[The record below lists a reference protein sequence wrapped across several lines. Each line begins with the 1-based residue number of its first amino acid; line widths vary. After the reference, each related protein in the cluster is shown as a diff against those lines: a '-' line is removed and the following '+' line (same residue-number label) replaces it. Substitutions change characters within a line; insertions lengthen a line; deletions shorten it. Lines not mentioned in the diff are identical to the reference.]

1 MPPASDS
8 DFNTF
13 PFPAIPHKPTHYIS
27 QNVPDPQF
35 VNRPSISHNP
45 GPTFGYHVSSHNH
58 LESSQLSSSSS
69 SRHVAINSNSQRLT
83 TSTPVFNNIS
93 DLAAHYGIPQFL
105 PSAPRTTPRSSEP
118 GEPSSSTLSVESF
131 TLPTSPDFADL
142 CSNYLNML
150 SQKPDNDASGVHDT
164 APSTASPSDA
174 EAIQTLMG
182 VFGATPELM
191 MSNDLNEYLTSP
203 LIDSPLDDEL
213 LTTPAFGSADIG
225 ADILTSPLL
234 DDFGGDSFGELPSL
248 FDDFGSIYPPSKIA
262 ESYHNPPPNFDE
274 LYRISPDTPMLDTPI
289 ESPLDS
295 PANRLPLR
303 RPSATG
309 TRKNITPE
317 SLVPVDAP
325 TQQRKY
331 LTPSATSRKE
341 VPAVFARKRART
353 AAFGDEQDELNEDVL
368 ITPSMTEQEQ
378 IEAKRRQNTIAA
390 RRSRKRKLEYQRELE
405 ESVEQYKRESE
416 IWKARAMT
424 CQALLRSHNIECP
437 EFPDP

>member
-1 MPPASDS
+1 
-8 DFNTF
+8 
-13 PFPAIPHKPTHYIS
+13 
-27 QNVPDPQF
+27 
-35 VNRPSISHNP
+35 
-45 GPTFGYHVSSHNH
+45 
-58 LESSQLSSSSS
+58 
-69 SRHVAINSNSQRLT
+69 
-83 TSTPVFNNIS
+83 
-93 DLAAHYGIPQFL
+93 
-105 PSAPRTTPRSSEP
+105 
-118 GEPSSSTLSVESF
+118 
-131 TLPTSPDFADL
+131 
-142 CSNYLNML
+142 ML
-150 SQKPDNDASGVHDT
+150 SQTPGNNDATGVHVGDT
-164 APSTASPSDA
+164 AQSTASPSDA
-174 EAIQTLMG
+174 EAIQTLMD
-182 VFGATPELM
+182 VFGATPELT

-213 LTTPAFGSADIG
+213 LTTPAFGSADMS

-248 FDDFGSIYPPSKIA
+248 FGDFSSIYPPSKTA
-262 ESYHNPPPNFDE
+262 ESYHHPQPDFDDM
-274 LYRISPDTPMLDTPI
+274 YQISPDTPMLNTPI
-289 ESPLDS
+289 ESPFDS
-295 PANRLPLR
+295 PLH
-303 RPSATG
+303 RPPQRKIAVTG

-317 SLVPVDAP
+317 ALVPIDAP

-353 AAFGDEQDELNEDVL
+353 AAFGDEQDELNEDVI
-368 ITPSMTEQEQ
+368 ITPSMSEQEQ